1 MGSIFQGGTWKV
13 GRDALCWAV
22 APETDSQAALLGSV
36 HRPPAPLA
44 ALLTLGTSQGR
55 KRSVLQP
62 RGLAEDWR
70 PPDAGSGHL
79 LLIGGYVLQA
89 RVVVT
94 YRV

>member
-1 MGSIFQGGTWKV
+1 MSDLDSEVLPLPPRYRF
-13 GRDALCWAV
+13 RDL
-22 APETDSQAALLGSV
+22 LLGDQSFQNDD
-36 HRPPAPLA
+36 RPPAPLA